1 MKRSCGAICWGVII
15 GHKGEIFGSWG
26 DMSNKAQGGLAT
38 VKYALND
45 VLQTDTDLRGISVTV
60 FLCRE
65 HSGEHI

>member
-1 MKRSCGAICWGVII
+1 
-15 GHKGEIFGSWG
+15 
-26 DMSNKAQGGLAT
+26 MSNKAQGGLAT

-65 HSGEHI
+65 HPGEHIYITNTL

>member
-1 MKRSCGAICWGVII
+1 
-15 GHKGEIFGSWG
+15 
-26 DMSNKAQGGLAT
+26 MSNKAQGGLAT

-65 HSGEHI
+65 PYKTSYEIPYVSGCPICVGFE